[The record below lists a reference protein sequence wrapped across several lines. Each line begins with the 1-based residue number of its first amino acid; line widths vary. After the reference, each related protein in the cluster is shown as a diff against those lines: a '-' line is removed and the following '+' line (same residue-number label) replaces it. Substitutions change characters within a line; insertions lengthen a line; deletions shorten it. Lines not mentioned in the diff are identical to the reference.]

1 MKMEKPIKRKI
12 EDKKVKDI
20 MTYGA
25 ITIPDDSKVIDVVR
39 ILVEA
44 HVHGVVVTNEKNEP
58 LGAVSE
64 IDIPKAFG
72 RDFSEVKVT
81 EIMSSPVKTI
91 SMEKTVKEAGEIMRD
106 KHVHRL
112 IVVDENNRIRGI
124 LSVTDIIKGIY
135 NILYNI

>member
-1 MKMEKPIKRKI
+1 MEKPKKKKI

-20 MTYGA
+20 MTYGI
-25 ITIPDDSKVIDVVR
+25 ITIPEDSKVIDVVR
-39 ILVEA
+39 IFVEA
-44 HVHGVVVTNEKNEP
+44 SVHGVVVMNEKNEP

-72 RDFSEVKVT
+72 RDFSKVRVT

-91 SMEKTVKEAGEIMRD
+91 NMEKTIKEAGEVMKD

-112 IVVDENNRIRGI
+112 MVVDENNRIRGI
-124 LSVTDIIKGIY
+124 LSVSDIMKDTYKIFLGEA
-135 NILYNI
+135 

>member
-1 MKMEKPIKRKI
+1 MEKPIKRKI